1 MLQLPSERTT
11 AQSEPQPAQ
20 VIVEEGS
27 EESLPQVLDDED
39 NGQNAEANGFTARLS
54 WNVSAEGD
62 VLTDSVEDVRQ
73 SQKVS
78 SGSAWEEGENS
89 PEEMSREEG
98 SDEGEGEEEEGK
110 GEEDEGIEEWRSR
123 IEIKQL

>member
-1 MLQLPSERTT
+1 MLQLPSEGTT
-11 AQSEPQPAQ
+11 AQSDPQPAL

-27 EESLPQVLDDED
+27 EGSLPQVLDDED
-39 NGQNAEANGFTARLS
+39 NGQNVEANGFTARLS

-73 SQKVS
+73 SQRVS

-89 PEEMSREEG
+89 AEEMSREEG
-98 SDEGEGEEEEGK
+98 SDEGKGEEEEGFK
-110 GEEDEGIEEWRSR
+110 EWRSR